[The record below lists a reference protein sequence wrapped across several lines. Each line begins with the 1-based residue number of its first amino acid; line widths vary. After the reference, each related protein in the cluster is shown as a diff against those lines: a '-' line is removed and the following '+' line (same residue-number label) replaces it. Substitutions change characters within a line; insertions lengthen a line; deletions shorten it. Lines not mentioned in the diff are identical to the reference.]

1 MTKDDKHEG
10 CGISPL
16 ATGKDDP
23 FFAACSWHDSAYS
36 HHSWHEQHLRRKEV
50 DRQFYLQM
58 LEIAGGN
65 IFLRARAWIYYRL
78 ARTFGARFWEG
89 KRQ

>member
-1 MTKDDKHEG
+1 MGKDTEGEG
-10 CGISPL
+10 CGIFPFI
-16 ATGKDDP
+16 TGKNDP
-23 FFAACSWHDSAYS
+23 FYDACAFHDSAYTQ
-36 HHSWHEQHLRRKEV
+36 HSWHEQHLRRKEV

-89 KRQ
+89 KRE